1 MESLLKFDQDLQIR
15 IIEKVGL
22 SFCIGSILA
31 FILYIMECVF
41 AYYLYKINVTISFGG
56 VLVYMFNTIICWYVV
71 YQLFMKEKELN
82 NVKIHTK

>member
-1 MESLLKFDQDLQIR
+1 MENILKFEFDKDSEIR
-15 IIEKVGL
+15 AIEKVGL

-71 YQLFMKEKELN
+71 YQLFMKGKGN
-82 NVKIHTK
+82 

>member
-1 MESLLKFDQDLQIR
+1 MENILIKFQFDKDSEIKQ
-15 IIEKVGL
+15 IEKLGI
-22 SFCIGSILA
+22 SFCIGSIIA

-71 YQLFMKEKELN
+71 YQLFMKERGN
-82 NVKIHTK
+82 